1 MCAYPPASYVVDRP
15 TQLICISD
23 ICQICQQTN
32 TKDIAGQSA
41 TCQPELNVKSES
53 HKKKNQLCYR
63 SCAGFDKFVF
73 MEGGELN
80 SPT

>member
-53 HKKKNQLCYR
+53 HKQKQLCYR